1 MFYSHQLLARK
12 ASLGQIWMAA
22 TMHAKMNRKK
32 LDKLNLIKICEEILN
47 PAVPMALRLSGILMG
62 GVVIVYEKK
71 VKLLYD
77 DVNRLM
83 IEINAAWKTKV
94 ARDPTLLPKGKSQA
108 KREAVTLPEIKETDV
123 EDLEQ
128 FLNYPNATATMEFQ
142 QNAYFSMRLDDVD
155 DSFLQSNVGVDDSL
169 QNLHQ
174 ANVDDIT
181 LTERF
186 DTYQANADTYDR
198 FERFDIEEDTETQ
211 LNFTSREET
220 QIPKLMPSPPHQD
233 EPQRADVI
241 HDQHPEQQ
249 NQQSNGSKE
258 EARQDQQRKGPLK
271 RKTRKQAAFAM
282 DYDQT
287 MIHGQVYQSWLK
299 DASDISS
306 RRRRKKRKAST
317 DLLSTMKIAS
327 LMEMPPVVLIEDLFT
342 KGNREIHYPD
352 PLLKLWMKST
362 QPPHD
367 SPSARTSPPQQ
378 PEPSLSSPPGLGRY
392 EEPAAGYPFE
402 DIHSGV
408 GSQSLGASLEKIRVN
423 VANNDKPIENLME
436 EIRANFINIGFGGN
450 EANGMV
456 TPGNSDDVRSIP
468 SSASGHGILSHNSE
482 VNSSRSNQKR
492 PRSSSRHSGS
502 GLEPV
507 AEENPLRFPDP
518 NFRLSRLSERSS
530 TPDPELLVETAPT
543 PTPVPVTNPPP
554 VDKITDSIRMQM
566 KSHFEMPGAPKVE
579 SLNNLAAGL
588 NRKAA
593 AMLFYQTCVLATSDV
608 LKVEQN
614 KPYGDILISRGKRM

>member
-32 LDKLNLIKICEEILN
+32 LNKLNLIKICEEILN

-62 GVVIVYEKK
+62 SGVVIVYEKK
-71 VKLLYD
+71 
-77 DVNRLM
+77 

-211 LNFTSREET
+211 LNFTSREQT

-249 NQQSNGSKE
+249 NQQSNESKE

-287 MIHGQVYQSWLK
+287 MIPGEVYQSWLK

-306 RRRRKKRKAST
+306 RRRRKRKAST

-327 LMEMPPVVLIEDLFT
+327 VMEMPPVVLIEDLFT

-367 SPSARTSPPQQ
+367 SPSARTSPPQP

-408 GSQSLGASLEKIRVN
+408 GSQ
-423 VANNDKPIENLME
+423 
-436 EIRANFINIGFGGN
+436 
-450 EANGMV
+450 
-456 TPGNSDDVRSIP
+456 SIP

-507 AEENPLRFPDP
+507 AEENPSRFPDP

>member
-32 LDKLNLIKICEEILN
+32 LNKLNLIKICEEILN

-71 VKLLYD
+71 
-77 DVNRLM
+77 

-211 LNFTSREET
+211 LNFTSREQT

-287 MIHGQVYQSWLK
+287 MIPGEVYQSWLK

-306 RRRRKKRKAST
+306 RRRRKRKAST

-367 SPSARTSPPQQ
+367 SPSARTSPPQP

-392 EEPAAGYPFE
+392 EEPAAGYFLKVKPFE

-408 GSQSLGASLEKIRVN
+408 GSQ
-423 VANNDKPIENLME
+423 
-436 EIRANFINIGFGGN
+436 
-450 EANGMV
+450 
-456 TPGNSDDVRSIP
+456 SIP

-507 AEENPLRFPDP
+507 AEENPSRFPDP